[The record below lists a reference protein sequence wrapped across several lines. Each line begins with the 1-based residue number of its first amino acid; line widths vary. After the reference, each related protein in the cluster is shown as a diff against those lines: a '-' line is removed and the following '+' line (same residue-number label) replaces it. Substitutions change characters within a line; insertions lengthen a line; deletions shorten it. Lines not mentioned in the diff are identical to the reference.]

1 MEWAW
6 ERGLPVVTLYHAMGS
21 RWAALLKPNPMIPGP
36 NLVHKYIWLF
46 NAVFAKFCVGY
57 YYLKSR
63 AFHIII
69 AISAYLKVWG
79 MLIQGTHTHMHTLMD
94 THNT

>member
-69 AISAYLKVWG
+69 AISAYVG
-79 MLIQGTHTHMHTLMD
+79 NANTRYTHTHAHTYGH
-94 THNT
+94 T